1 MSLMGRSGGRVG
13 PWIQG
18 AKFSESWLVLVWH
31 SMKVQIFIHIVKGM
45 LSEQYTG
52 KNLLHCR

>member
-18 AKFSESWLVLVWH
+18 AKFSQSWLVLVWH

-45 LSEQYTG
+45 LSEQYTR
-52 KNLLHCR
+52 KN